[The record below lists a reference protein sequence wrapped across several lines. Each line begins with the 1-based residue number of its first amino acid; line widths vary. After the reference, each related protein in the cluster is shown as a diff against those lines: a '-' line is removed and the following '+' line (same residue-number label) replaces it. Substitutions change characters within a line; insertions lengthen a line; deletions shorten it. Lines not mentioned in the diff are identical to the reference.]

1 MWIFGIFGILSP
13 MVPLKWFP
21 QTWLG
26 CRLFLDWELDGK
38 NTPGKSFVLQK
49 EHHPQFEKSGILRN
63 NKMYLQNQLDS
74 GQGDKEST
82 KV

>member
-1 MWIFGIFGILSP
+1 MWVFGIFGILSP
-13 MVPLKWFP
+13 MFPLKWFP

-49 EHHPQFEKSGILRN
+49 GHHPQFEKSSILRN
-63 NKMYLQNQLDS
+63 NKTYLQYQLES
-74 GQGDKEST
+74 EQGDKKST
-82 KV
+82 NV